1 MKKRDD
7 LVKLI
12 NNLRKRLFMGVGGVY
27 GDLSPHMPVP
37 HHHVCGDG
45 AWGSEK
51 LKYVKWTNY
60 LLQFLTVVMFWW
72 LFVAFIIDNNTS
84 VAKNQR
90 ISFTK
95 YREMC

>member
-51 LKYVKWTNY
+51 LKYVK
-60 LLQFLTVVMFWW
+60 
-72 LFVAFIIDNNTS
+72 
-84 VAKNQR
+84 
-90 ISFTK
+90 
-95 YREMC
+95 